1 MFKKLP
7 VVAALVIAL
16 SLPLVVQARDGGH
29 GGREGGGRE
38 GGGALNA
45 PEIDGADFVLAMTLL
60 TGVVGLVRRRSQS
73 K

>member
-29 GGREGGGRE
+29 GGREGGG
-38 GGGALNA
+38 GAFNA